1 MKHHSEDYK
10 ETAVKYYLEND
21 EDMRDTCNIFKCK
34 FQSLSRWIKT
44 YKQKDNIKRKTRKNH
59 NLKITPEI
67 EKFVKEY
74 IRKYNTTTLWE
85 LSKLVDEKFNI
96 RLNDKSI
103 YNILHKHKL
112 TRKRLR
118 SKYYPEKKEG
128 QANGSLRQEK
138 EDLETFYKKLNDFD
152 YKRTICLDETSIY
165 LNMTLTYGRSRSG
178 TRVIKKTNKYPYKRY
193 NLLCAI
199 SADKVVGWKL
209 YPERKGGVKTT
220 DILDFYDEFIQSK
233 YKNYLI
239 IMDNAVIHKS
249 KLIREKIEYDNNH
262 LLYSVPY
269 HPETNSIEE
278 FFSQLKHYIKKE
290 SPNTYDNIYNV
301 ISNIL
306 EKKITK
312 EHLINYLKH
321 SYKIYKS

>member
-1 MKHHSEDYK
+1 MNPQHTEDYK
-10 ETAVKYYLEND
+10 QTAVKYYLEHN
-21 EDMRDTCNIFKCK
+21 EDMRNTCKIFNCK
-34 FQSLSRWIKT
+34 FQSLARWVEI
-44 YKQKDNIKRKTRKNH
+44 YKQKGNTNRKTRKNH

-74 IRKYNTTTLWE
+74 VRKYNTTTLWE
-85 LSKLVDEKFNI
+85 LSKLVNDKYSVQ
-96 RLNDKSI
+96 LNDKSI
-103 YNILHKHKL
+103 YNILNKHKL

-118 SKYYPEKKEG
+118 SKYYPEKREG
-128 QANGSLRQEK
+128 QEAG
-138 EDLETFYKKLNDFD
+138 DLKTFYEKLNTYD

-165 LNMTLTYGRSRSG
+165 LNMKPSYGRSRSG
-178 TRVIKKTNKYPYKRY
+178 TRVIKKTNKYPFKRY
-193 NLLCAI
+193 NMLCAI
-199 SADKVVGWKL
+199 CADKVVGWKL
-209 YPERKGGVKTT
+209 YKDITGGLKTQN
-220 DILDFYDEFIQSK
+220 ILEFYDEFIKDK

-249 KLIREKIEYDNNH
+249 KMIKERIEDNQNH

-290 SPNTYDNIYNV
+290 SPNTYEDIDTT
-301 ISNIL
+301 IKGIL
-306 EKKITK
+306 ENKIRK